1 MTIIHPKYLARNYPL
16 ILNRVICRFMV
27 PNKIKY
33 AIVLDRRTERVIV
46 IKLNPA
52 DFLDEEIE
60 ECDWEQIL
68 YPYEEEG
75 KFDLTYCDR
84 NSFCWQSVSP
94 QRTAVLSG
102 EIHPLF
108 LGWDV
113 QAIRI

>member
-75 KFDLTYCDR
+75 KFDLTYCDWMFVPDLR
-84 NSFCWQSVSP
+84 IE
-94 QRTAVLSG
+94 T
-102 EIHPLF
+102 
-108 LGWDV
+108 LGLGDE
-113 QAIRI
+113 QPFTILGM